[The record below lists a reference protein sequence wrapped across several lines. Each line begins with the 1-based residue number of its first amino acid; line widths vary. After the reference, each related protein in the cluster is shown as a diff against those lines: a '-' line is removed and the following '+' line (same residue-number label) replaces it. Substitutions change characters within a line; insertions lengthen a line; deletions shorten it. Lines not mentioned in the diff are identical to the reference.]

1 VVKTLTFA
9 LNVDVDVDVD
19 RGDREAFTTRPQRLY
34 ISHLCTLEDPLGV
47 ARLEPQ
53 GPLAKQTGFRTKAL
67 ARAHSRPDRRLAAYV
82 G

>member
-1 VVKTLTFA
+1 
-9 LNVDVDVDVD
+9 VD
-19 RGDREAFTTRPQRLY
+19 RGVKGIIATRPQGLY
-34 ISHLCTLEDPLGV
+34 ISPLYHIEDPLGV

-67 ARAHSRPDRRLAAYV
+67 ARAHSRPDRRLAAYA

>member
-1 VVKTLTFA
+1 MPMRVKKTLTWTA
-9 LNVDVDVDVD
+9 GSRESSA
-19 RGDREAFTTRPQRLY
+19 RGLKDF
-34 ISHLCTLEDPLGV
+34 ISVLCTTSRTPSHFGV